1 MTFMKTRL
9 FALITILS
17 AGLLAG
23 CIDITDDPDM
33 DQEKEKG
40 NGTGTV
46 VVRITDAPFPAD
58 MVAEAN
64 VTIDWIKLLKNEG
77 NGNDSLSSVLIQL
90 ENIMTVNL
98 LALSNGVTEILSE
111 TDVPAGTYDEIRLH
125 ITDAGIML
133 KDSTVFDLKVPSGDA
148 SGLKIKI
155 NPALEI
161 IEDMTSEVLLDFDV
175 SRSFVLRGN
184 MKHGYDK
191 VVGFIFKPVVRAV
204 ASAVTAE
211 IYGTVTDTTDAIIE
225 SALLTLLSG
234 TDTVTTALTD
244 STGLYRIIGIL
255 PGEYALT
262 CEKDS
267 FITQTVED
275 MEVLSGAGIEQNFEL
290 VKETTED
297 ND

>member
-1 MTFMKTRL
+1 MKTRL

-23 CIDITDDPDM
+23 CNDLTEDL
-33 DQEKEKG
+33 DQGKEKG
-40 NGTGTV
+40 NGKGTV
-46 VVRITDAPFPAD
+46 VVKITDAPFPAD

-64 VTIDWIKLLKNEG
+64 VTIDWIKLLKNDG
-77 NGNDSLSSVLIQL
+77 NDNDSLSSVLIEL
-90 ENIMTVNL
+90 EDIMTVNL
-98 LALSNGVTEILSE
+98 LTLSNGVTEILAE
-111 TDVPAGTYDEIRLH
+111 TDVPAGTYKEIRLH

-133 KDSTVFDLKVPSGDA
+133 KDSTVFDLKVPGGDA

-155 NPALEI
+155 KPALEI
-161 IEDMTSEVLLDFDV
+161 VEDMTSEVLLDFDV

-225 SALLTLLSG
+225 NALLTLLSG

-244 STGLYRIIGIL
+244 SIGLYRIIGIL
-255 PGEYALT
+255 PGEYSLT

-267 FITQTVED
+267 FVTQTVTELD
-275 MEVLSGAGIEQNFEL
+275 VSSGESIEQNFEL
-290 VKETTED
+290 AATED

>member
-1 MTFMKTRL
+1 MITFMKTRL

-23 CIDITDDPDM
+23 CSDLTDDLGQD
-33 DQEKEKG
+33 KEKG

-46 VVRITDAPFPAD
+46 VVKITDAPFPAD

-64 VTIDWIKLLKNEG
+64 VTIDWIKLLKNDGNEG
-77 NGNDSLSSVLIQL
+77 NGNDSLSSVLIEL
-90 ENIMTVNL
+90 EDVMTINL

-111 TDVPAGTYDEIRLH
+111 TDVPAGTYNEIRLH

-133 KDSTVFDLKVPSGDA
+133 KDSTIFDLKVPSGDA

-155 NPALEI
+155 KPALEI
-161 IEDMTSEVLLDFDV
+161 GEDMTSEVLLDFDV

-244 STGLYRIIGIL
+244 STGLYRIIGII
-255 PGEYALT
+255 PGEYSLT

-267 FITQTVED
+267 FITQTAASLDV
-275 MEVLSGAGIEQNFEL
+275 SGGDSIEQNFEL
-290 VKETTED
+290 VKAA
-297 ND
+297 N

>member
-1 MTFMKTRL
+1 MMTFMKTRL

-23 CIDITDDPDM
+23 CNDLTEDL
-33 DQEKEKG
+33 DQGKEKG
-40 NGTGTV
+40 NGKGTV
-46 VVRITDAPFPAD
+46 VVKITDAPFPAD

-64 VTIDWIKLLKNEG
+64 VTIDWIKLLKNDG
-77 NGNDSLSSVLIQL
+77 NDNDSLSSVLIEL
-90 ENIMTVNL
+90 EDIMTVNL
-98 LALSNGVTEILSE
+98 LTLSNGVTEILAE
-111 TDVPAGTYDEIRLH
+111 TDVPAGTYKEIRLH

-133 KDSTVFDLKVPSGDA
+133 KDSTVFDLKVPGGDA

-155 NPALEI
+155 KPALEI
-161 IEDMTSEVLLDFDV
+161 VEDMTSEVLLDFDV

-225 SALLTLLSG
+225 NALLTLLSG

-244 STGLYRIIGIL
+244 SIGLYRIIGIL
-255 PGEYALT
+255 PGEYSLT

-267 FITQTVED
+267 FVTQTVTELD
-275 MEVLSGAGIEQNFEL
+275 VSSGESIEQNFEL
-290 VKETTED
+290 AATED